1 MSFSVLYCVKLSCLL
16 WLLLVVAICQT
27 FCVFEEL
34 DDFEENFTTHLMGEP
49 SVGIELMLLSQ
60 TRVLEV

>member
-16 WLLLVVAICQT
+16 WLLLAVAISQT

-34 DDFEENFTTHLMGEP
+34 DDFEEYWSNTSWESP
-49 SVGIELMLLSQ
+49 LLGLS
-60 TRVLEV
+60 